1 MTRVSSA
8 FVGLCF
14 VLSACSGQ
22 GNDNNGEGAQTPT
35 SGSAGAVASGGDAPA
50 LGGAAALGGATST
63 SAGNGGTAGDSV
75 AGAGTGGDPSEP
87 GGAGG
92 VAGASSTGGVAGSG
106 SAGAAGGGPKAPI
119 DYSIWRLELPI
130 GNVSPTT
137 VSPKMLLAG
146 FSNAYFYTAPD
157 GGQVFMDP
165 EQGVAFSGS
174 VHPRSEMRES
184 LPDDTQASWA
194 SSGTN
199 TMTVTGKVTL
209 LSGGT
214 KGSATI
220 AQVFVADSNT
230 LCELQYN
237 GSGLKLFYEES
248 KGNGE
253 SPVDLKTPIAMNT
266 KYTFM
271 VGYSKGL
278 LTVSVNGKQV
288 YSRTPSSA
296 VSGKKFF
303 FKFGNYDQTA
313 SPGTPSTTP
322 YTQVEVYSVD
332 VAHG

>member
-1 MTRVSSA
+1 MIRVSSA
-8 FVGLCF
+8 FAGLCF
-14 VLSACSGQ
+14 LLGACSGP
-22 GNDNNGEGAQTPT
+22 GNAADGASPATAGSNGV
-35 SGSAGAVASGGDAPA
+35 VAIGGDAPA
-50 LGGAAALGGATST
+50 LGGAPAQGGATNAL
-63 SAGNGGTAGDSV
+63 AGSGGDPANGV
-75 AGAGTGGDPSEP
+75 AGAGLAGGSDA
-87 GGAGG
+87 GGA
-92 VAGASSTGGVAGSG
+92 A
-106 SAGAAGGGPKAPI
+106 SAGAAGGGGAAASGGAAGGGPKSPI

-130 GNVSPTT
+130 GNGSPTT
-137 VSPKMLLAG
+137 VSPMMLSAG

-165 EQGVAFSGS
+165 ATGVAFSGS

-184 LPDDTQASWA
+184 TAADVQAGWL

-209 LSGGT
+209 LSGGS
-214 KGSATI
+214 KGSVTI

-253 SPVDLKTPIAMNT
+253 PTVDLKTPIAMNT
-266 KYTFM
+266 KYTFAL
-271 VGYSKGL
+271 GYSKGL
-278 LTVSVNGKQV
+278 LTVTVNGKQV

-313 SPGTPSTTP
+313 NPGTPNTTP

-332 VAHG
+332 VVHG

>member
-1 MTRVSSA
+1 MTRVPPA

-14 VLSACSGQ
+14 SLAACSGL
-22 GNDNNGEGAQTPT
+22 GNGGDNTPT
-35 SGSAGAVASGGDAPA
+35 PIAGSAGMVAVGGAAPATGGAPA
-50 LGGAAALGGATST
+50 LGGALNAPAGGGA
-63 SAGNGGTAGDSV
+63 GDGL
-75 AGAGTGGDPSEP
+75 AGADSSGGELETGGGGGASAA

-92 VAGASSTGGVAGSG
+92 N
-106 SAGAAGGGPKAPI
+106 AGAAGGGPKASI

-130 GNVSPTT
+130 GNGSPTT

-165 EQGVAFSGS
+165 NSGVAFSGS

-184 LPDDTQASWA
+184 SPDDVQAGWA
-194 SSGTN
+194 STGTN

-209 LSGGT
+209 LSGAS

-230 LCELQYN
+230 LCELQYD
-237 GSGLKLFYEES
+237 GSGMKLFYEES

-253 SPVDLKTPIAMNT
+253 APVDLKTPIAMNT
-266 KYTFM
+266 KYTFA

-278 LTVSVNGKQV
+278 LTVSLNGKQV
-288 YSRTPSSA
+288 YSRTPSPA

-313 SPGTPSTTP
+313 NPGTPNTTP

-332 VAHG
+332 IVHS

>member
-1 MTRVSSA
+1 MIRVSPA

-14 VLSACSGQ
+14 VLSACSAQ
-22 GNDNNGEGAQTPT
+22 SNGSGDAPTPT
-35 SGSAGAVASGGDAPA
+35 AGSAGMVAVGGDAPA
-50 LGGAAALGGATST
+50 LGGAPAALGGAMNAP
-63 SAGNGGTAGDSV
+63 AGSGGVAGDGV
-75 AGAGTGGDPSEP
+75 AGADSTGGGLDMGGTGGAPAA

-92 VAGASSTGGVAGSG
+92 SAGVAG
-106 SAGAAGGGPKAPI
+106 GAPKAPI

-130 GNVSPTT
+130 GNGSPTT
-137 VSPKMLLAG
+137 VSPTMLLAG

-165 EQGVAFSGS
+165 ATGVSFSGS

-184 LPDDTQASWA
+184 TPDDKEASWS

-209 LSGGT
+209 LSGGN

-220 AQVFVADSNT
+220 AQVFVAGSNT
-230 LCELQYN
+230 LCELQYT
-237 GSGLKLFYEES
+237 GSGMKLFYEES

-253 SPVDLKTPIAMNT
+253 SPVDLKTAIPMNT
-266 KYTFM
+266 KYTFAIS
-271 VGYSKGL
+271 YSKGL
-278 LTVSVNGKQV
+278 LTVKLNGTQV

-313 SPGTPSTTP
+313 NPGTPNTKP

-332 VAHG
+332 VTHS